1 MAKQFTHSSN
11 GLSGSFPS
19 LPTLVF
25 TLCITAASVLHTTPA
40 AAQNDPKA
48 KAVLDAVTKKVNGLK
63 SLKANFTL
71 SLTGGKGGKVND
83 TKKGSLT
90 LKGQK
95 YHVLLSGQE
104 IICDAKTVWT
114 YNKESKEVNVS
125 TYNPD
130 EQTISPA
137 KLFSNFYDKEYKY
150 TYKGERKEQGKNCD
164 VIELQP
170 LDAKKK
176 FSKIELLVDKASTI
190 IVGGNIWEKNGN
202 NYKYFVSNFTPDTNI
217 PDSYFTWVAKEHP
230 GVEVVDLR

>member
-1 MAKQFTHSSN
+1 MVKQSTYFASRSPYSTS
-11 GLSGSFPS
+11 SFPALVLGLCMTAVS
-19 LPTLVF
+19 L
-25 TLCITAASVLHTTPA
+25 LHTTPV

-48 KAVLDAVTKKVNGLK
+48 KAVLDAVTKKVGSLK

-83 TKKGSLT
+83 TKKGSLS

-104 IICDAKTVWT
+104 IICDTKTVWT

-137 KLFSNFYDKEYKY
+137 KLFSNFYDKEYRY
-150 TYKGERKEQGKNCD
+150 TYKGERKEQGKTCD

-176 FSKIELLVDKASTI
+176 FTKIELLVDKASTI

-202 NYKYFVSNFTPDTNI
+202 NYKYFVSNFTPDSNI